1 MDVHVIGIEQA
12 RPFILKKHYAKRM
25 PNVMFSFGG
34 YIGTDLVGIVT
45 YGMPPSP
52 SLCKGVC
59 GDEHKGKVIELNRL
73 VVDRGSASE
82 LIGKSLKQLP
92 TPKIVVSYADTGMG
106 HVGYV
111 YQATNWLYTGFT
123 KERTDMLSE
132 SGHSRHNLG
141 DRNLRQVRT
150 SKHRYVYFLGNH
162 KQKKEFIRSLNY
174 KPRKYP
180 KGDTEKYEVTAR
192 FPTQMLLV

>member
-59 GDEHKGKVIELNRL
+59 GDEHKG
-73 VVDRGSASE
+73 
-82 LIGKSLKQLP
+82 
-92 TPKIVVSYADTGMG
+92 
-106 HVGYV
+106 
-111 YQATNWLYTGFT
+111 
-123 KERTDMLSE
+123 
-132 SGHSRHNLG
+132 
-141 DRNLRQVRT
+141 
-150 SKHRYVYFLGNH
+150 
-162 KQKKEFIRSLNY
+162 
-174 KPRKYP
+174 
-180 KGDTEKYEVTAR
+180 
-192 FPTQMLLV
+192 